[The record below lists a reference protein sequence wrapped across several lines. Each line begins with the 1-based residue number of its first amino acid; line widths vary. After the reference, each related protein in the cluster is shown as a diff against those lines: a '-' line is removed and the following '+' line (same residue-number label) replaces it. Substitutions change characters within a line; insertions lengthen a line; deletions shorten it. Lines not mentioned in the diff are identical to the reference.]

1 MENKCLKTSVRV
13 NDTVFST
20 TAEQA
25 IDVDF
30 TLPDYCNDISKIF
43 KCQAVPR
50 IASKG
55 INGKTITIEGSVAIT
70 IIYCDDDGILSSYE
84 YQYPFSKSIEASKDL
99 DGADLCC
106 KTRIDYINC
115 RAVTGRKVDIHGAAG
130 IFIKATKRKN
140 CEVVSDYDDSNI
152 ELRRGVAPATVPMGY
167 SEKYLL
173 VEDEIRAGAGQP
185 PIKCII
191 RSDAVACVKETK
203 IINDKAVVKGEIT
216 VCLIYCPEGGAALQS
231 VKSVIP
237 FSQIVEVDGITDSCT
252 CDTKADIAY
261 CEIKPKLQNSNEC
274 KSFSLTAKLLLT
286 VEAYCSNEI
295 AVVLDAFSRKFESDI
310 KRNKVCF
317 ENIVHNVS
325 EIYHTKKTVE
335 LDESIA
341 SVVDLWSG
349 VGSFTTKFDKCEM
362 IISGTLIA
370 GMIICN
376 DNNNS
381 LYCEKPVE
389 FEYRYPVVCTG
400 GVLHSEP
407 QLEVVSCAY
416 TITSANNIELRID
429 LKINAAVYER
439 NDILLI
445 SEMEID
451 KNRPMMAKNSS
462 AMTVYFA
469 NQKEC
474 IWDIARIYNASVE
487 EIMKINGLDSDEL
500 TTARMLLVPV
510 M

>member
-55 INGKTITIEGSVAIT
+55 INGKTITVEGSVSIT
-70 IIYCDDDGILSSYE
+70 IIYCDDDGVLSSYE

-130 IFIKATKRKN
+130 LFIKAVRRKN
-140 CEVVSDYDDSNI
+140 CEVVSDYDDNSI
-152 ELRRGVAPATVPMGY
+152 ELRRGTAPATIPMGY

-173 VEDEIRAGAGQP
+173 IEDEIRAGGGQP
-185 PIKCII
+185 PVKCII
-191 RSDAVACVKETK
+191 RNDAAAIVKETK
-203 IINDKAVVKGEIT
+203 IINDKAVVKGELT
-216 VCLIYCPEGGAALQS
+216 VCLVYCPEGGAALQS

-237 FSQIVEVDGITDSCT
+237 FSQIIEVDGITDSCT

-261 CEIKPKLQNSNEC
+261 CEIKPKTQNSTDC
-274 KSFSLTAKLLLT
+274 KSFSITAKLLLT
-286 VEAYCSNEI
+286 VEAYCSSEI
-295 AVVLDAFSRKFESDI
+295 AVVLDAFSRKFEADI
-310 KRNKVCF
+310 KRNKICF
-317 ENIVHNVS
+317 ENITHNVS
-325 EIYHTKKTVE
+325 EIYHCKKTVE
-335 LDESIA
+335 LEDSIA
-341 SVVDLWSG
+341 SVVDLWSN
-349 VGSFTTKFDKCEM
+349 VGGFTTKFESCDM
-362 IISGTLIA
+362 IISGTLNA

-376 DNNNS
+376 ENNIS

-389 FEYRYPVVCTG
+389 FEYRYPVECSG

-429 LKINAAVYER
+429 LKVNAAVYER
-439 NDILLI
+439 KDISLI
-445 SEMEID
+445 SEMEVD
-451 KNRPMMAKNSS
+451 QSRPTLVKNSS

-469 NQKEC
+469 SNNEC

-487 EIMKINGLDSDEL
+487 EIMKINGLEGEEL
-500 TTARMLLVPV
+500 SGGRMLIVPV